1 MVTSS
6 RTDLPANDTATTFP
20 AERGFG
26 ADRIAPKRWLA
37 VYALYILA
45 LVVLSIF
52 VPARYRVLTIGLTY
66 LSLATTLLPLNV
78 TAGVLFMASGESMPN
93 MMNWFFGSPALRDR
107 VFGETLPYNFAVV
120 ALLAAM
126 ATVMANLADYHA
138 IAWFM
143 RVGKVRRL
151 ARTKFYERIAAWFSK
166 APFFIVLMI
175 NLLAVPFGVD
185 RLLAAPRGYH
195 RGKFALAVFLGRFP
209 RYLVVALVGRELKL
223 DWWQIILI
231 CVGIGVAL
239 FLAHRAKGLI
249 FRRKPSVAPK
259 AAEDAGAAVCTPKTG
274 R

>member
-1 MVTSS
+1 
-6 RTDLPANDTATTFP
+6 LPANDTAATP
-20 AERGFG
+20 AAERGFG

-37 VYALYILA
+37 VYAIYILA
-45 LVVLSIF
+45 LVVLTVLI
-52 VPARYRVLTIGLTY
+52 PARYRVLTIGLTY
-66 LSLATTLLPLNV
+66 LSLATTLVPLNV

-93 MMNWFFGSPALRDR
+93 MMNWFFGSPEASAR
-107 VFGETLPYNFAVV
+107 VFGTAPPDYNFIVV
-120 ALLAAM
+120 ALFASM

-151 ARTKFYERIAAWFSK
+151 ARTRFYERIAAWFSK

-195 RGKFALAVFLGRFP
+195 RGKFSLAVFLGRFP

-231 CVGIGVAL
+231 CVGIAL
-239 FLAHRAKGLI
+239 AVLAVSKGKSMI
-249 FRRKPSVAPK
+249 MKKKPLV
-259 AAEDAGAAVCTPKTG
+259 AAEGEPAAVCTPKTG

>member
-1 MVTSS
+1 
-6 RTDLPANDTATTFP
+6 LPANDTATTFP

-37 VYALYILA
+37 VYAIYILA
-45 LVVLSIF
+45 LVVLTIF
-52 VPARYRVLTIGLTY
+52 IPARYRVLTIGLTY
-66 LSLATTLLPLNV
+66 LSLATTLIPLNV
-78 TAGVLFMASGESMPN
+78 TAGVLFMASGASMPN
-93 MMNWFFGSPALRDR
+93 MLNWLFGSPEASAR
-107 VFGETLPYNFAVV
+107 VFGTTPPDYSPILV
-120 ALLAAM
+120 ALLASM

-209 RYLVVALVGRELKL
+209 RYIVVALVGRELKL

-249 FRRKPSVAPK
+249 FRKKPSAAP
-259 AAEDAGAAVCTPKTG
+259 AEPKGERAAVCTPKTG